1 MNVLSI
7 LKNGDEKQRKAY
19 QALKQLNILHDLSS
33 YKPLLCGTI
42 PLGINHE
49 QSDLD
54 IVLDTDHI
62 DSLALKLKTTY
73 GKYSEFSQKKTK
85 VRGREVL
92 ITNFFFEDFEF
103 ELFAQAQ
110 NTKEQYGYL
119 HMIIEYCL
127 LQENPEWKKS
137 IRQMKQ
143 NGLKTE
149 SAFCLLLALKGDPY
163 DELIKYGRAKK
174 YI

>member
-1 MNVLSI
+1 MNALSI
-7 LKNGDEKQRKAY
+7 LKNGDEKQRRAY
-19 QALKQLNILHDLSS
+19 QALKELNILHDLSS

-42 PLGINHE
+42 PLGIDHE

-54 IVLDTDHI
+54 IVLETDHL

-73 GKYSEFSQKKTK
+73 GQHSEFSQKKTT
-85 VRGREVL
+85 VRRREVL

-110 NTKEQYGYL
+110 STKEQYGYL
-119 HMIIEYCL
+119 HMLVEYYL
-127 LQENPEWKKS
+127 LKENPEWKKR
-137 IRQMKQ
+137 IRKMKK

-149 SAFCLLLALKGDPY
+149 LAFCLLLDLKGDPY
-163 DELIKYGRAKK
+163 DELIRYGRAKK

>member
-1 MNVLSI
+1 M
-7 LKNGDEKQRKAY
+7 
-19 QALKQLNILHDLSS
+19 
-33 YKPLLCGTI
+33 LCGKI
-42 PLGINHE
+42 PLGIDYE

-54 IVLDTDHI
+54 IVLDTDHL

-73 GKYSEFSQKKTK
+73 GQYSEFSQKKTK
-85 VRGREVL
+85 IRGREVL
-92 ITNFFFEDFEF
+92 MTIFFFEDFEF

-119 HMIIEYCL
+119 HMIIEYYL
-127 LQENPEWKKS
+127 LQENPEWKKC

-149 SAFCLLLALKGDPY
+149 SAFCLLLDLKGDPY
-163 DELIKYGRAKK
+163 DELIKYGKVKK